1 LAFSQNTSELNPP
14 LYKGVSVHV
23 DGVYVTPVPSLPL
36 TAVVEIESTLIF
48 ADGSTVVKK
57 TVNNIARD
65 FQRRIYNERRQLV
78 SPSFNGTPKLLSF
91 HIFDPVT
98 RLNTF
103 LDPATHIARQT
114 TRSEAK
120 QEAGLTG
127 ARWLVHTI
135 RWWKRKTSNID
146 DGKCFAAWPPQD
158 PYLRV

>member
-1 LAFSQNTSELNPP
+1 MTNSTIPKIAWLGLVAVLVGPLAFSQNTSELNPP

-78 SPSFNGTPKLLSF
+78 SPS
-91 HIFDPVT
+91 
-98 RLNTF
+98 
-103 LDPATHIARQT
+103 
-114 TRSEAK
+114 
-120 QEAGLTG
+120 
-127 ARWLVHTI
+127 
-135 RWWKRKTSNID
+135 
-146 DGKCFAAWPPQD
+146 
-158 PYLRV
+158 